1 MDFLPIIS
9 GMLGGAASAGVFKGP
24 IQTLEDWW
32 YLSFGHTMNER
43 AELLRVKQQANID
56 AYKNDILQ
64 EISQIP
70 PEKIK
75 EPALNIIG
83 PAIEASKY
91 YIDDETIRQMFAK
104 LISASMNTDSD
115 TSIHPSYVEIIK
127 QMTPTDAVV
136 LANIK
141 SKNSRIAIANISINY
156 STGGS
161 TDSFKNLYLGV
172 DSPPNQKQIGFS
184 LSNLSRLG
192 ILEISYSSWLN
203 DEKHYDAFKET
214 PEYRE
219 VENEISSRN
228 SSLSFNN
235 DPLRLSGPEIGK
247 GLLELTAFGIN
258 FSNICL

>member
-32 YLSFGHTMNER
+32 YLSFGHTMNEK

-115 TSIHPSYVEIIK
+115 TSIHPSYVEVIK
-127 QMTPTDAVV
+127 QMTPTDALV
-136 LANIK
+136 LK
-141 SKNSRIAIANISINY
+141 SLASNNNSGSIANLSVTV
-156 STGGS
+156 STGG
-161 TDSFKNLYLGV
+161 TKTVFTNLYLGTEKIT
-172 DSPPNQKQIGFS
+172 DQNQIGLS

-192 ILEISYSSWLN
+192 VLELDHSKQSA
-203 DEKHYDAFKET
+203 DESTYDAFKD
-214 PEYRE
+214 
-219 VENEISSRN
+219 ISQYAALKLHISQNN
-228 SSLSFNN
+228 STITTQN
-235 DPLRLSGPEIGK
+235 DVQKLSGPNVEK
-247 GLLELTAFGIN
+247 GIARLTAFGTN
-258 FSNICL
+258 FCEICL